1 MQNKIITFV
10 NDRACWIGWPS
21 DGLGAQ
27 RGNAWASAQV
37 ERYKEA
43 GKAVAKIGVSRKGT
57 VLILFGCRKE
67 TGLREFRIMT
77 Q

>member
-1 MQNKIITFV
+1 M
-10 NDRACWIGWPS
+10 DRLAI
-21 DGLGAQ
+21 
-27 RGNAWASAQV
+27 RWAGGTERERVGFSSV

>member
-1 MQNKIITFV
+1 M
-10 NDRACWIGWPS
+10 DRLAI
-21 DGLGAQ
+21 
-27 RGNAWASAQV
+27 RWAGGT
-37 ERYKEA
+37 ERERVGFSSGGEIQEA
-43 GKAVAKIGVSRKGT
+43 GKVVAKIGVSRKGT